1 MVAPIV
7 LECYFYAQRVDVC
20 AFWSRTDSQRGH
32 AYELRTLEIVS
43 MYAWNDQACVYV
55 WNHWACMYLGQ
66 LHVNSCAPQRIEIP
80 KRVHLSETLNR
91 AFESCMFNASM
102 LVMLLFQTLSE
113 HTNLANPIPRNPDK
127 EPPER
132 DQRTWQAYMLS
143 LNVWFV
149 LSERRSNPLQGKR
162 KSMPLTTCFLREPLE
177 QHPGAWQEQPFNTC
191 LCLPACFGFGGF

>member
-1 MVAPIV
+1 
-7 LECYFYAQRVDVC
+7 
-20 AFWSRTDSQRGH
+20 
-32 AYELRTLEIVS
+32 
-43 MYAWNDQACVYV
+43 
-55 WNHWACMYLGQ
+55 MYLGH

-102 LVMLLFQTLSE
+102 LVMLLFQKHPE

-132 DQRTWQAYMLS
+132 DQGAWQAHMLS

-149 LSERRSNPLQGKR
+149 LSERRSNSLQGKYKR
-162 KSMPLTTCFLREPLE
+162 IPFTTYFCS
-177 QHPGAWQEQPFNTC
+177 GATGATSRTWQKQMFNTC
-191 LCLPACFGFGGF
+191 LCLPACFGFTLLKRVCLDFFGREA